1 MPLSKHRADTID
13 KYICL
18 DIGGTAIKYGLA
30 DSRGRLF
37 NKDSLPNVIAK
48 DGVDAFLEQV
58 LRLIGSYQKYFKIQ
72 GAAISMAGM
81 INPRTGEVLH
91 AAPHFPGLTGTNLVQ
106 LVARKLQL
114 PCWVENDVNAA
125 ALGEYWLGNGRGA
138 KSLFCITIGTGI
150 GGAFVLDGKLWPG
163 HSCTAGEVGQAKL
176 GGRLHWE
183 DAASVTALVQK
194 AARLKGV
201 EPETLNGKIL
211 CEMVRHGDKPLH
223 RLLRETVH
231 QWATGIA
238 AICYLLNPQRVILGG
253 GIMAQQDLLEPMLQD
268 SLKKELLPVVLDKT
282 TVAFAGLGNDAG
294 LIGALY
300 NFLAREKKRS

>member
-1 MPLSKHRADTID
+1 MD

-37 NKDSLPNVIAK
+37 NKDSLPNCIAK
-48 DGVDAFLEQV
+48 DGVDAFLDQV
-58 LRLIGSYQKYFKIQ
+58 MGLIGSYQKYFKVQ

-81 INPRTGEVLH
+81 INPQTGEVIH
-91 AAPHFPGLTGTNLVQ
+91 AAPHFPGLTGVNLVQ
-106 LVARKLQL
+106 LVSRRLQL

-150 GGAFVLDGKLWPG
+150 GGAFVWDGRLWPG
-163 HSCTAGEVGQAKL
+163 HCFTAGEVGQAKL
-176 GGRLHWE
+176 GSRISWE
-183 DAASVTALVQK
+183 EGASVTALIRK

-201 EPETLNGKIL
+201 EPETLNGKLL

-238 AICYLLNPQRVILGG
+238 AI
-253 GIMAQQDLLEPMLQD
+253 
-268 SLKKELLPVVLDKT
+268 LLP
-282 TVAFAGLGNDAG
+282 AESPAGNPGRRHHGPGRPVGTDAPGQPEEGIAACGPGGNHRSFRWSG
-294 LIGALY
+294 
-300 NFLAREKKRS
+300 KRCRADRSPV

>member
-1 MPLSKHRADTID
+1 MD

-163 HSCTAGEVGQAKL
+163 HSCTAGEVA
-176 GGRLHWE
+176 RRNWE
-183 DAASVTALVQK
+183 DGST
-194 AARLKGV
+194 
-201 EPETLNGKIL
+201 GKTPP
-211 CEMVRHGDKPLH
+211 R
-223 RLLRETVH
+223 
-231 QWATGIA
+231 
-238 AICYLLNPQRVILGG
+238 
-253 GIMAQQDLLEPMLQD
+253 
-268 SLKKELLPVVLDKT
+268 
-282 TVAFAGLGNDAG
+282 
-294 LIGALY
+294 
-300 NFLAREKKRS
+300 

>member
-1 MPLSKHRADTID
+1 MD

-125 ALGEYWLGNGRGA
+125 AMGEYWLGNGRGA

-183 DAASVTALVQK
+183 DAASVTA
-194 AARLKGV
+194 
-201 EPETLNGKIL
+201 LNGKIL